1 MEKGYSKGLTIL
13 KNFRKMM
20 EELDGSIVSLSSG
33 QFLVWNGKYYSITS
47 DGYAKEVV
55 GDWLGDHM
63 TMTIRNNLYTLLC
76 ESNVDVFKLDKTRMA
91 YSEWVSYRNGS
102 YNLIKRKFYPN
113 KWEKEWL
120 MTSIIECNYEESSTN
135 MPNFDAFLEQVT
147 QSNSDLK
154 KLIQQ
159 IFGYCIYNT
168 TDCKHHKAFIF
179 HGTGGTGK
187 STLLETLADI
197 IGDSNV
203 SNIEMHEL
211 SESFKRA
218 MLYGKKV
225 NIATEL
231 HQSVND
237 TAALKQ
243 IISGDSVSAS
253 FKFKDNFSFKNTAKM
268 LFATN
273 IMPKINDRTE
283 GLYRRL
289 VFIPFEY
296 SFTANRIADKNI
308 KSKFKEEYSSICR
321 WALDGY
327 FELEDGGDFI
337 EPDICVQL
345 GAEYRTDNDPV
356 KQFLDECLE
365 ITNDDKMY
373 VLKDDILNEYEEWC
387 DKCGYKRMNA
397 SNLFKAIKRLT
408 GIESYRK
415 LVDKKQKYVLRGV
428 VLINKIS
435 L

>member
-1 MEKGYSKGLTIL
+1 MEKGYSKGLTIAE
-13 KNFRKMM
+13 NFDKMI
-20 EELDGSIVSLSSG
+20 EELDGSIIALNSG
-33 QFLVWNGKYYSITS
+33 QFLVWNGKYYTITS
-47 DGYAKEVV
+47 DGYVKKEI
-55 GDWLGDHM
+55 GKWLGKSM
-63 TMTIRNNLYTLLC
+63 TVTLINNMFTYMC
-76 ESNVDVFKLDKTRMA
+76 YDSIDVFKLDKTRMA

-102 YNLIKRKFYPN
+102 YNLIQRKFYPN

-211 SESFKRA
+211 GGKFNKT
-218 MLYGKKV
+218 MLYNV
-225 NIATEL
+225 RINIMKEL
-231 HQSVND
+231 HRHSEN
-237 TAALKQ
+237 K
-243 IISGDSVSAS
+243 ISILRKLIKGEPISAS
-253 FKFKDNFSFKNTAKM
+253 FKFKDDFKFNNVAKII
-268 LFATN
+268 FN
-273 IMPKINDRTE
+273 INNLNNVVSLPKDIRE
-283 GLYRRL
+283 SL
-289 VFIPFEY
+289 VFLHIKDNIETITTNESFVQEY
-296 SFTANRIADKNI
+296 SA
-308 KSKFKEEYSSICR
+308 ICN

-327 FELEDGGDFI
+327 YELNENDGFSERDFEEESRI
-337 EPDICVQL
+337 TNPN
-345 GAEYRTDNDPV
+345 NDPV
-356 KQFLDECLE
+356 KQFLDEYLE

-373 VLKDDILNEYEEWC
+373 VLKDDILKEYEEWC

-428 VLINKIS
+428 SLVNKIE